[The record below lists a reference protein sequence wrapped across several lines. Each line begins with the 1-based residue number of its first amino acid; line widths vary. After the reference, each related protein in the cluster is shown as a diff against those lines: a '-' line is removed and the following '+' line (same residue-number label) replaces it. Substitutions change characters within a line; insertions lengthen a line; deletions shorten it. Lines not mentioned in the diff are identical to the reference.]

1 MGTRGPLITLTSD
14 FGTKDPFVGQMKGV
28 ILNTNPDVV
37 MVDITHN
44 ISPHNIREAAV
55 LTGLSYEYFPVRTI
69 HLVVV
74 DPGVGSRRRPIIVTT
89 QNHYFVGPDNGLFSM
104 VYKKEKDSF
113 RVIHITSEHYFH
125 KKDSATFHGRDIF
138 APVAAWLSKGIPV
151 DHFGSDI
158 DDFMN
163 IHLPEPVMP
172 SRNTIEGEVLYI
184 DHFGNAIT
192 NISSD
197 LIRDSLNGGERL
209 RIVLKGN
216 VVSFKSCYS
225 EVEDKDIYC
234 LINSCDLLEF
244 FICRGN
250 AAESFGIR
258 IGDIV
263 GIIKS

>member
-1 MGTRGPLITLTSD
+1 MGTIRPLITLTSD

-28 ILNTNPDVV
+28 ILNTNPDVE

-44 ISPHNIREAAV
+44 ISPHNIREGAV

-74 DPGVGSRRRPIIVTT
+74 DPGVGSRRRPIIVAT

-104 VYKKEKDSF
+104 VYKKEKDFFS
-113 RVIHITSEHYFH
+113 VTHITAEHYFL
-125 KKDSATFHGRDIF
+125 KKDSATFHGRDVF
-138 APVAAWLSKGIPV
+138 APVAGWLSKGIPV
-151 DHFGSDI
+151 SHFGAEI

-163 IHLPEPVMP
+163 IHLPEPGRP
-172 SRNTIEGEVLYI
+172 SRNTIEGEVMYI
-184 DHFGNAIT
+184 DRFGNAIT

-197 LIRDSLNGGERL
+197 LLRDSLNGGERL

-216 VVSFKSCYS
+216 VVSFRNCYS
-225 EVEDKDIYC
+225 EVEDKDLYC
-234 LINSCDLLEF
+234 LINSCGLLEF
-244 FICRGN
+244 FIFRGN

>member
-1 MGTRGPLITLTSD
+1 M
-14 FGTKDPFVGQMKGV
+14 
-28 ILNTNPDVV
+28 
-37 MVDITHN
+37 
-44 ISPHNIREAAV
+44 SPHNIREGAV
-55 LTGLSYEYFPVRTI
+55 LTGLSYQYFPVRTI

-74 DPGVGSRRRPIIVTT
+74 DPGVGSSRRPVIVTT

-104 VYKKEKDSF
+104 IYRKEKDSF
-113 RVIHITSEHYFH
+113 CVTHITSEHYFL
-125 KKDSATFHGRDIF
+125 KKDSSTFHGRDIF

-151 DHFGSDI
+151 SHFGEEI

-163 IHLPEPVMP
+163 IHMPEPGMP
-172 SRNTIEGEVLYI
+172 SRNTVEGEVIYI

-197 LIRDSLNGGERL
+197 LLRDSLNGGEKL

-216 VVSFKSCYS
+216 VVSFKRCYS
-225 EVEDKDIYC
+225 EVEDKELYC
-234 LINSCDLLEF
+234 LINSSGLLEF